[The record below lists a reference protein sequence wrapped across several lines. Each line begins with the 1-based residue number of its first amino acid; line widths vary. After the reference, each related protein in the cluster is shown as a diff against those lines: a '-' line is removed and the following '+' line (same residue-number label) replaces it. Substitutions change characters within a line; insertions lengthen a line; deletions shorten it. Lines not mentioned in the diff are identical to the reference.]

1 MQISVAINNSIAV
14 IRISGKMIFDDS
26 LFQLREHVQEQL
38 QSGIRRFIVDLAEV
52 PHIDSSGCG
61 EVIRVYSS
69 IVKAEGSVAF
79 VGLTERV
86 RALWGRIKLDQVFQA
101 FETADEAKQ
110 FLLKGAASAG

>member
-1 MQISVAINNSIAV
+1 MQISVAIDNGIAV

-26 LFQLREHVQEQL
+26 LFKLRKHVQEQL

-61 EVIRVYSS
+61 EVIRVSGS
-69 IVKAEGSVAF
+69 IVKAEGLVAF
-79 VGLTERV
+79 IGLTGRV
-86 RALWGRIKLDQVFQA
+86 RTLWGRIKLDQIFQA

-110 FLLKGAASAG
+110 FLLKRAANAG